1 MRGNTVTANKMNE
14 QAASTPL
21 ILQTR
26 LATVAD
32 VPHIMEIRFAVTE
45 NRLSDPGKVSAQLCC
60 DYLDALGRGWVCEAA
75 GEIIGFSYAAKNG
88 SIWALFV
95 LPKYEGHGAGSQ
107 LLAEA
112 VEWLFA
118 EGHQEIWLSTG
129 TNTRAER
136 FYAAQGWQR
145 GEQKAGDEVVFR
157 LRPC

>member
-1 MRGNTVTANKMNE
+1 MTGQRMNE
-14 QAASTPL
+14 QAVARSL

-26 LATVAD
+26 PTTPAD
-32 VPHIMEIRFAVTE
+32 VPRIMQIRFAVTE
-45 NRLSDPGKVSAQLCC
+45 NRLSDPNKVTAQLCC

-75 GEIIGFSYAAKNG
+75 GEIIGFSYAAKDG

-95 LPKYEGHGAGSQ
+95 LPEYEGRGAGAQ
-107 LLAEA
+107 LLAKA

-129 TNTRAER
+129 INTRAER

-145 GEQKAGDEVVFR
+145 GETKAGDEVVFR
-157 LRPC
+157 LRPR